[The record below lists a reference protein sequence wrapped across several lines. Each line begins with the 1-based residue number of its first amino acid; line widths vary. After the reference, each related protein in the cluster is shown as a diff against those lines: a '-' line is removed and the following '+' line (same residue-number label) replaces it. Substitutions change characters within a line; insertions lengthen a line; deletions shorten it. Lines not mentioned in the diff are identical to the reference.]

1 MFAFSSYL
9 SNMLIFPLLS
19 SVRTSHFKPANQ
31 RIQEAGHTLET
42 STKKRKTSATFESSW
57 KGWTSVRALRE
68 RQPKEEAAGSQNLQ
82 RLLQERRLTGQL
94 GNASHA
100 LVGHLY
106 SLVQGESS
114 QVSLKHHY
122 SSDELWFILQ
132 THDKHRWAWALTA
145 NTWSRHWAPKGS
157 AAPAFGSSRS
167 ATWSST
173 LLCLFGVFCRLP
185 QPAGR
190 AGHSLSHGRRV
201 SPCWWP
207 TKFFPSNFE

>member
-1 MFAFSSYL
+1 MSDLHFCGSMVQTPQDPLPGAGNGPALAGWLELDLLQEIPPPLWLFYLQVNDSMIFFLWDSWFSAAPRSPFSHCSLSNPLRFCLMFAFSSYL
-9 SNMLIFPLLS
+9 SNRLIFPLLS

-42 STKKRKTSATFESSW
+42 STKKRKSSATFESSW
-57 KGWTSVRALRE
+57 KGWTSVHALRE

-114 QVSLKHHY
+114 QVSLKHSKH
-122 SSDELWFILQ
+122 SPDSWQ
-132 THDKHRWAWALTA
+132 T
-145 NTWSRHWAPKGS
+145 
-157 AAPAFGSSRS
+157 
-167 ATWSST
+167 
-173 LLCLFGVFCRLP
+173 
-185 QPAGR
+185 
-190 AGHSLSHGRRV
+190 
-201 SPCWWP
+201 
-207 TKFFPSNFE
+207 